1 MVMKILAFFVI
12 TFEPTKIMTCLAP
25 QNDRL
30 NLSLV
35 KYIQVIAQKRP
46 EVVPKWPFSIRK
58 FWETPSNR
66 VYIFQNLDYKSYSSF
81 IYRPLGSDWNLFSSA
96 RTRLGNFCSDS
107 SVVGR
112 QHSQQIKKGIITRNK
127 IKTTIA
133 NINGTYWQ

>member
-1 MVMKILAFFVI
+1 MKDIEVVVEKMARNRRKMAIYFFVKKKLEREIFVFFVI

-58 FWETPSNR
+58 FW
-66 VYIFQNLDYKSYSSF
+66 
-81 IYRPLGSDWNLFSSA
+81 
-96 RTRLGNFCSDS
+96 
-107 SVVGR
+107 
-112 QHSQQIKKGIITRNK
+112 
-127 IKTTIA
+127 
-133 NINGTYWQ
+133 